1 MWLRVI
7 CLKHWMES
15 CDLRLAIVYS
25 TDVDNCST
33 GARCWPRTLAALPDN
48 RGSAMAALLNTSA
61 FRQYSGEVEDLT
73 SMSRQRVVQVL
84 RASLFNAAC
93 RLDLRPYI
101 DSGHL
106 LGFSTRRY
114 FSRDRDVMLTSSGD
128 DSSDDDVIKHR
139 LRGDRAWNRYG
150 MFRLPTFAEFLA
162 ENVAEQLH
170 RNRSPP
176 ETGDHMSN
184 IKVSEGQRQHIEVA
198 RGQVDGGVSSS
209 ISQPLKTCID
219 NAVTLTYSLL
229 LATYRTSEGELSSV
243 FENSLSEAKAK
254 VKARHR
260 GWTTS
265 INYLLKEKNE
275 MRGGLAYVGT
285 WVVTNSDRY
294 YKVLL
299 LLAVAYF
306 ELYIWPDPKVPP
318 VFEYIAY

>member
-1 MWLRVI
+1 
-7 CLKHWMES
+7 MES

-73 SMSRQRVVQVL
+73 SMPRQRVVQVL

-229 LATYRTSEGELSSV
+229 LATYRTSEGELIHLVYLRTASQRPRPRSKPDI
-243 FENSLSEAKAK
+243 LEAEP
-254 VKARHR
+254 RPLI
-260 GWTTS
+260 T
-265 INYLLKEKNE
+265 Y
-275 MRGGLAYVGT
+275 
-285 WVVTNSDRY
+285 
-294 YKVLL
+294 
-299 LLAVAYF
+299 
-306 ELYIWPDPKVPP
+306 
-318 VFEYIAY
+318 